1 VPRGA
6 PLSLDG
12 VADHATTGSPVAS
25 VPDEAVAEDPTV
37 PCRPVP
43 QELRRLMMKLLKC
56 RVCCD
61 GMCHGG
67 IRTLEAAT
75 QRLKDLMAGLRGDVR
90 CDLICH
96 YEKDD
101 PD

>member
-1 VPRGA
+1 
-6 PLSLDG
+6 
-12 VADHATTGSPVAS
+12 
-25 VPDEAVAEDPTV
+25 
-37 PCRPVP
+37 
-43 QELRRLMMKLLKC
+43 MMKLLKC